1 MITFNEFVDRKQHEA
16 LAAFLI
22 ENGLNVHDFC
32 ETVYTL
38 ACADQLTEANLIN
51 ELGLRNMLGGLSNL
65 AANVAGLGGIGRA
78 AGNAVGNKIGQGA
91 NAVGNAASAMG
102 NKAMAG
108 VNQGMNAASAMG
120 NRAMGAVGQGL
131 NAAKTGIGNAAS
143 AVGNTVGNAAAAVGN
158 KASAIGTNMK
168 NNFAQGK
175 NTEQLKQASNAV
187 MALQKQLA
195 ALGYPPEFL
204 TRALTPISQ
213 TLQHDMQAN
222 QGTAGHKLGGNVYQN
237 DQGRWKLGQKP
248 AAPAAPAAAPMPQ
261 QQTA

>member
-22 ENGLNVHDFC
+22 ENGLDVHDFC

-102 NKAMAG
+102 NKAMGA
-108 VNQGMNAASAMG
+108 VNQGVNAASAMG
-120 NRAMGAVGQGL
+120 NKAMGAVNQGL
-131 NAAKTGIGNAAS
+131 NAAKTGI
-143 AVGNTVGNAAAAVGN
+143 GNAAAAVGN

-222 QGTAGHKLGGNVYQN
+222 QAAAGHKLGGNVYQN

-248 AAPAAPAAAPMPQ
+248 AAPAAAPAAAPMPQ